1 MELHDHASWR
11 ITLFNLFLDKAQGYN
26 EEPMLKKTFK
36 VPDMHCSNCSMRLE
50 SIEDELA
57 GIKEINAS
65 YHKQQMI
72 VEFDETKITE
82 DQIIAA
88 AKKKGYQAVPA

>member
-1 MELHDHASWR
+1 M
-11 ITLFNLFLDKAQGYN
+11 I
-26 EEPMLKKTFK
+26 KKTFN
-36 VPDMHCSNCSMRLE
+36 VPDMHCSNCSMKLE

-65 YHKQQMI
+65 YHKQQMV
-72 VEFDETKITE
+72 VEYDETKLTA

-88 AKKKGYQAVPA
+88 AKKKGYVAIPA

>member
-1 MELHDHASWR
+1 M
-11 ITLFNLFLDKAQGYN
+11 I
-26 EEPMLKKTFK
+26 KKTFN
-36 VPDMHCSNCSMRLE
+36 VPDMHCSNCSMKLE

-72 VEFDETKITE
+72 VEFDETKLTD
-82 DQIIAA
+82 DQILAA
-88 AKKKGYQAVPA
+88 VKKKGYHAVLV

>member
-1 MELHDHASWR
+1 MV
-11 ITLFNLFLDKAQGYN
+11 
-26 EEPMLKKTFK
+26 KKTFS

-57 GIKEINAS
+57 GIREINAS
-65 YHKQQMI
+65 YHKQQMV
-72 VEFDETKITE
+72 VEFDESKVTD

-88 AKKKGYQAVPA
+88 AKKKGYQAILLS

>member
-1 MELHDHASWR
+1 
-11 ITLFNLFLDKAQGYN
+11 
-26 EEPMLKKTFK
+26 
-36 VPDMHCSNCSMRLE
+36 MRLE

-57 GIKEINAS
+57 GIKEIDAS

-72 VEFDETKITE
+72 VEFDETVVSE

-88 AKKKGYQAVPA
+88 AKKKGYQASVK